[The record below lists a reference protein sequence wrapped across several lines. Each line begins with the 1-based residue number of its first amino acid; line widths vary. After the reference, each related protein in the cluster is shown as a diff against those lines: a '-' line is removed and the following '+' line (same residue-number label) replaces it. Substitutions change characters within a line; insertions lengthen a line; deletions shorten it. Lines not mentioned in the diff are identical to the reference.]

1 MPTTQQSV
9 RYLQIAFFVAIFM
22 YFTQSI
28 TIPMTFGL
36 LIAIVMAPFCQKLE
50 RWKWPRSLAI
60 TACLAIVFLI
70 VSALVTLLVW
80 QLDEFQKEVP
90 KITTKFKENWP
101 QIQDWLRFRFH
112 LTEKMLDNWLI
123 KTGSEAGSKIGAI
136 LVGTFNITAN
146 LLFNAFIIPLF
157 TALFLYYRG
166 LIMKFF
172 YELFGESNQQ
182 LVYSVAHQ
190 TVQTYHNYI
199 KGLLLVY
206 LSVGVLNSIGLA
218 IIGIEYAIL
227 FGFITSILTIIPY
240 VGIMVGALLPIS
252 IAWISYDSLWYPLA
266 VVAVF
271 GVVQY
276 LEANVIFPMVVGSQ
290 LKVNTLASIVALFIG
305 GVIWGVSGMVLFLP
319 FAAILKV
326 IADHVPSWKPISTL
340 LGPAEN

>member
-1 MPTTQQSV
+1 MFTNIGKKKTCYPSNPNNV
-9 RYLQIAFFVAIFM
+9 RYIQIVLFVDVLM
-22 YFTQSI
+22 SLTQSI

-36 LIAIVMAPFCQKLE
+36 LVDIVMAPFCQKLE

-206 LSVGVLNSIGLA
+206 RRMGVHYRLTNLRFFHERGVLTRVTDR
-218 IIGIEYAIL
+218 IEVIDMD
-227 FGFITSILTIIPY
+227 GRKIDK
-240 VGIMVGALLPIS
+240 LLVIS
-252 IAWISYDSLWYPLA
+252 AR
-266 VVAVF
+266 
-271 GVVQY
+271 
-276 LEANVIFPMVVGSQ
+276 
-290 LKVNTLASIVALFIG
+290 
-305 GVIWGVSGMVLFLP
+305 
-319 FAAILKV
+319 
-326 IADHVPSWKPISTL
+326 
-340 LGPAEN
+340 